1 VNSPDII
8 IAGAGIIG
16 VSLALELR
24 ERGAEVLVL
33 DRGEPGRE
41 ASSAAA
47 GMLTAGDHETP
58 AGLRDFAETSA
69 KLYSGFVG
77 RLESLS
83 GIGVDFRRHGN
94 IVLLPQSVPL
104 PGHQPLSS
112 VDLARMEPEFTTQGL
127 FPFFIPGD
135 TVDPVSLMRA
145 SLAVARR
152 QEVEVR
158 RHTEVLEIRQ
168 AGPRVEVVTDSGTL
182 TARVAVNCRGAWAG
196 QSVRPRKGQLLSLM
210 PMNPGL
216 LTCVLQAPEVYVVP
230 RSSGRIVL
238 GATVED
244 VGFDKR
250 IVPEAVEGLRK
261 AALRYIPGLSS
272 APVLETWAGLRPGTP
287 DNLPLM
293 GVAESPGT
301 FIASGH
307 FRNGILLAPATA
319 KVMADL
325 IEGKTPMIDI
335 ANFAPGRFVTAG
347 R

>member
-1 VNSPDII
+1 MSSPDVI

-33 DRGEPGRE
+33 DRGDPGRE

-47 GMLTAGDHETP
+47 GMLAAGDHETP

-69 KLYSGFVG
+69 KLYPAFVD

-83 GIGVDFRRHGN
+83 GINVDFRRHGN
-94 IVLLPQSVPL
+94 VVLLPESTPL
-104 PGHQPLSS
+104 PGHQPLSAA
-112 VDLARMEPEFTTQGL
+112 DLAAMEPAIAGQGI
-127 FPFFIPGD
+127 FAFFIPGD
-135 TVDPVSLMRA
+135 TVDPLSLMRA
-145 SLAVARR
+145 ALASAAR

-168 AGPRVEVVTDSGTL
+168 AGNQVEVMTDSGTL

-196 QSVRPRKGQLLSLM
+196 PSVRPRKGQLLSLM
-210 PMNPGL
+210 PTNQRL
-216 LTCVLQAPEVYVVP
+216 LTRVLQAPEVYVVP

-244 VGFDKR
+244 VGFDKK
-250 IVPEAVEGLRK
+250 IVPAAVEGLRK
-261 AALRYIPGLSS
+261 AAVRYIPELSS

-287 DNLPLM
+287 DNLPLL
-293 GVAESPGT
+293 GVAESPGI

-325 IEGKTPMIDI
+325 IEGKTPAVDV
-335 ANFAPGRFVTAG
+335 ANFAPGRFVAAG
-347 R
+347 I